1 MKENFDN
8 KVANGEA
15 TEKKK
20 YVKPEIEVF
29 GLDNQVPLL
38 AASGASGNLG
48 GTLGENS
55 KGGNW

>member
-20 YVKPEIEVF
+20 YVSPEIEVF
-29 GLDNQVPLL
+29 DLDNHAPLL
-38 AASGASGNLG
+38 AASVVG
-48 GTLGENS
+48 GTLDENS
-55 KGGNW
+55 DGGNW

>member
-20 YVKPEIEVF
+20 YVSPEVEVF
-29 GLDNQVPLL
+29 DLDNHAPLL
-38 AASGASGNLG
+38 AASCASGNLG
-48 GTLGENS
+48 GTLDENS
-55 KGGNW
+55 DGGNW